1 MKRVK
6 LTWADGAQET
16 IVIGTAREIRS
27 LYKNL
32 RKRFWSIYSDCSYYI
47 RSQYGMYGVS
57 IEDQCILTGN
67 DVTRWMYDAQKV
79 EVI

>member
-1 MKRVK
+1 MKRIK
-6 LTWADGAQET
+6 LTWADGSQET

-32 RKRFWSIYSDCSYYI
+32 RKRFWSLYSDSSHCI

-57 IEDQCILTGN
+57 VEDQCILTGN
-67 DVTRWMYDAQKV
+67 DVTKWMCDAQRV

>member
-6 LTWADGAQET
+6 LTWADGSQET

-32 RKRFWSIYSDCSYYI
+32 RKRFFSLYTDNVYYI
-47 RSQYGMYGVS
+47 RSPYQMYGVS
-57 IEDQCILTGN
+57 LEDQCILTAN
-67 DVTRWMYDAQKV
+67 NVTRWMCEAQRV

>member
-6 LTWADGAQET
+6 LTWADGSQET

-27 LYKNL
+27 VYKNL

-47 RSQYGMYGVS
+47 RSQYGMYGVCLEDFS
-57 IEDQCILTGN
+57 ILNGDSLF
-67 DVTRWMYDAQKV
+67 RWMYDAQKV
-79 EVI
+79 EI

>member
-6 LTWADGAQET
+6 LTWADGSQET

-27 LYKNL
+27 VYKNL
-32 RKRFWSIYSDCSYYI
+32 RKRFWSIYSDCSHYI

-57 IEDQCILTGN
+57 LEDFSILNG
-67 DVTRWMYDAQKV
+67 DSLVRWMCDAQKV